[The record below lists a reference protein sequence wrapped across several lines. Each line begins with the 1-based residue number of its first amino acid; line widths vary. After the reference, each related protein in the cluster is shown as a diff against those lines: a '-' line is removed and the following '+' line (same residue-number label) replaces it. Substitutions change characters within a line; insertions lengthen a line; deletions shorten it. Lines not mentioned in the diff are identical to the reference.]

1 MKIVKHYWF
10 VAIALITMISF
21 SSCESDEER
30 GFDISGLYGKTW
42 WGDMGF
48 EDRYGEPLYSYIT
61 FTSGAF
67 TDHGVGTEERCYH
80 NDELYRVYKFDWEI
94 QNGWLY
100 LYYSDGYTFIIE
112 YPSVSGR
119 YFYGTRCK
127 EREEHELH
135 PVVSEV
141 VVDRCF
147 FHVQYPPRSTIKRDG
162 SQKRPIRLPFCGRS
176 DGS

>member
-10 VAIALITMISF
+10 IAIALITMISF

-42 WGDMGF
+42 WGEMGF
-48 EDRYGEPLYSYIT
+48 EDPYGERLYSYIT
-61 FTSGAF
+61 FTSGTFPVKLIYPIKFIIIVTAF
-67 TDHGVGTEERCYH
+67 FRTYTMIR
-80 NDELYRVYKFDWEI
+80 EI

-119 YFYGTRCK
+119 YFYGTA
-127 EREEHELH
+127 E
-135 PVVSEV
+135 
-141 VVDRCF
+141 
-147 FHVQYPPRSTIKRDG
+147 DG
-162 SQKRPIRLPFCGRS
+162 FEIRLEWVDGRS
-176 DGS
+176 IRKKVS

>member
-1 MKIVKHYWF
+1 MSRIKNQINYENSKTLLV

-100 LYYSDGYTFIIE
+100 YIIQM
-112 YPSVSGR
+112 VI
-119 YFYGTRCK
+119 
-127 EREEHELH
+127 HL
-135 PVVSEV
+135 
-141 VVDRCF
+141 
-147 FHVQYPPRSTIKRDG
+147 
-162 SQKRPIRLPFCGRS
+162 
-176 DGS
+176 

>member
-80 NDELYRVYKFDWEI
+80 NDELYRGYISLTGKFKTVGCIYII
-94 QNGWLY
+94 QIVIY
-100 LYYSDGYTFIIE
+100 L
-112 YPSVSGR
+112 
-119 YFYGTRCK
+119 
-127 EREEHELH
+127 
-135 PVVSEV
+135 
-141 VVDRCF
+141 
-147 FHVQYPPRSTIKRDG
+147 
-162 SQKRPIRLPFCGRS
+162 
-176 DGS
+176 

>member
-1 MKIVKHYWF
+1 MSRIKNQINYENSKTLLVRCHCIDYNDKFFFMWK
-10 VAIALITMISF
+10 
-21 SSCESDEER
+21 R
-30 GFDISGLYGKTW
+30 WGKRIW
-42 WGDMGF
+42 HF
-48 EDRYGEPLYSYIT
+48 RIIEDRYGEPLYSYIT

-119 YFYGTRCK
+119 YFYGTA
-127 EREEHELH
+127 E
-135 PVVSEV
+135 
-141 VVDRCF
+141 
-147 FHVQYPPRSTIKRDG
+147 DG
-162 SQKRPIRLPFCGRS
+162 FEIRLEWVDGRS
-176 DGS
+176 IRKK

>member
-1 MKIVKHYWF
+1 MREFLLSFPVTYCIIKRCVVLFNISFYTLRSVPRKHYWF
-10 VAIALITMISF
+10 IAIALITMISF

-42 WGDMGF
+42 WGEMGF
-48 EDRYGEPLYSYIT
+48 EDPYGERLYSYIT

-67 TDHGVGTEERCYH
+67 PDHGVGTEERCYYD
-80 NDELYRVYKFDWEI
+80 DELYRVYKFDWEI

-119 YFYGTRCK
+119 YFYGTA
-127 EREEHELH
+127 E
-135 PVVSEV
+135 
-141 VVDRCF
+141 
-147 FHVQYPPRSTIKRDG
+147 DG
-162 SQKRPIRLPFCGRS
+162 FEIRLEWVDGRS
-176 DGS
+176 IRKKVS

>member
-1 MKIVKHYWF
+1 MQSHP
-10 VAIALITMISF
+10 LIFCITFCISIGLIF
-21 SSCESDEER
+21 FPLNPQYTFRSVPHR

-67 TDHGVGTEERCYH
+67 TDHGVGTEERCYY

-119 YFYGTRCK
+119 YFYGTA
-127 EREEHELH
+127 E
-135 PVVSEV
+135 
-141 VVDRCF
+141 
-147 FHVQYPPRSTIKRDG
+147 DG
-162 SQKRPIRLPFCGRS
+162 FEIRLEWVDGRS
-176 DGS
+176 IRKK

>member
-100 LYYSDGYTFIIE
+100 LYYSDSYTFIIE

-119 YFYGTRCK
+119 YFYGTA
-127 EREEHELH
+127 E
-135 PVVSEV
+135 
-141 VVDRCF
+141 
-147 FHVQYPPRSTIKRDG
+147 DG
-162 SQKRPIRLPFCGRS
+162 FEIRLEWVCLIFLLQLQSFCCKSAFSRPNGACKCGQS
-176 DGS
+176 SSFSSSSVLSG

>member
-48 EDRYGEPLYSYIT
+48 EDRYGEPLYSSSHSPQVLSQIM
-61 FTSGAF
+61 
-67 TDHGVGTEERCYH
+67 VEERCYY

-119 YFYGTRCK
+119 YFYGTA
-127 EREEHELH
+127 E
-135 PVVSEV
+135 
-141 VVDRCF
+141 
-147 FHVQYPPRSTIKRDG
+147 DG
-162 SQKRPIRLPFCGRS
+162 FEIRLEWVDGRS
-176 DGS
+176 IRKK

>member
-1 MKIVKHYWF
+1 MRKEDLTFQDYTVRLGG
-10 VAIALITMISF
+10 A
-21 SSCESDEER
+21 
-30 GFDISGLYGKTW
+30 
-42 WGDMGF
+42 DMGF

-119 YFYGTRCK
+119 YFYGTA
-127 EREEHELH
+127 E
-135 PVVSEV
+135 
-141 VVDRCF
+141 
-147 FHVQYPPRSTIKRDG
+147 DG
-162 SQKRPIRLPFCGRS
+162 FEIRLEWVDGRS
-176 DGS
+176 IRKK

>member
-1 MKIVKHYWF
+1 MQSHP
-10 VAIALITMISF
+10 LIFCITFCISIGLIF
-21 SSCESDEER
+21 FPLNPQYTFRSVPHKR

-48 EDRYGEPLYSYIT
+48 EDRYGERLYSYIT

-67 TDHGVGTEERCYH
+67 TDHGVGTEERCYY

-119 YFYGTRCK
+119 YFYGTA
-127 EREEHELH
+127 E
-135 PVVSEV
+135 
-141 VVDRCF
+141 
-147 FHVQYPPRSTIKRDG
+147 DG
-162 SQKRPIRLPFCGRS
+162 FEIRLEWVDGRS
-176 DGS
+176 IRKK

>member
-1 MKIVKHYWF
+1 MLAGVVFFHEYCKSNNQINIFSLLK
-10 VAIALITMISF
+10 LILKK
-21 SSCESDEER
+21 
-30 GFDISGLYGKTW
+30 G
-42 WGDMGF
+42 
-48 EDRYGEPLYSYIT
+48 SYLLHIT

-119 YFYGTRCK
+119 YFYGTA
-127 EREEHELH
+127 E
-135 PVVSEV
+135 
-141 VVDRCF
+141 
-147 FHVQYPPRSTIKRDG
+147 DG
-162 SQKRPIRLPFCGRS
+162 FEIRLEWVDGRS
-176 DGS
+176 IRKK

>member
-67 TDHGVGTEERCYH
+67 TDHGVGTEERCYY

-100 LYYSDGYTFIIE
+100 LYYSDGYTLSLIHI
-112 YPSVSGR
+112 
-119 YFYGTRCK
+119 
-127 EREEHELH
+127 
-135 PVVSEV
+135 
-141 VVDRCF
+141 
-147 FHVQYPPRSTIKRDG
+147 
-162 SQKRPIRLPFCGRS
+162 
-176 DGS
+176 